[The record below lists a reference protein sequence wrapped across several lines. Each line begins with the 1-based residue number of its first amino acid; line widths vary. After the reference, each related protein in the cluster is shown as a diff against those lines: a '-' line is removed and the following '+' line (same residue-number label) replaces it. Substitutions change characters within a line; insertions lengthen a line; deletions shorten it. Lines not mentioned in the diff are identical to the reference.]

1 MYPNA
6 GGPSMSDEQPEYV
19 HRIPDGGWQIQGTR
33 VSLDSV
39 VYLFLEGAAAEE
51 IASQFRALSLE
62 QVYGAI
68 AFYLRNREEIDRYLT
83 SQQQRWEELRK
94 QQAGRTDPL

>member
-6 GGPSMSDEQPEYV
+6 GGPPMSDEQPEYV

-39 VYLFLEGAAAEE
+39 VYLFLGNCLPSDLVHGAAAHL
-51 IASQFRALSLE
+51 A
-62 QVYGAI
+62 
-68 AFYLRNREEIDRYLT
+68 
-83 SQQQRWEELRK
+83 
-94 QQAGRTDPL
+94 